1 MNGCQHGF
9 CTAEGTPRRNV
20 LKAAGALGAAVAAA
34 PLLAA
39 CGGGAGSAPKPA
51 SGPGQVL
58 TSTDKVPVGGGVI
71 TSAAVVV
78 QPTAGDFKA
87 YSPVCTHQGCIV
99 SQITDGVI
107 VCACHGSEFS
117 VKDGSVVQ
125 GPATQP
131 LPPIAVAV
139 KGGDVVTA

>member
-1 MNGCQHGF
+1 MSGCQHGF
-9 CTAEGTPRRNV
+9 CTSKGTPRREV
-20 LKAAGALGAAVAAA
+20 LRGAGVLGAAIAAA

-39 CGGGAGSAPKPA
+39 CGSGGSSSPAKP

-58 TSTDKVPVGGGVI
+58 TATSQVPVGGGVI

-87 YSPVCTHQGCIV
+87 FSPVCTHAGCIV
-99 SQITDGVI
+99 SQVTDGVI
-107 VCACHGSEFS
+107 YCACHGSEFS
-117 VKDGSVVQ
+117 IKDGSVVQ

-131 LPPIAVAV
+131 LPPISVTV
-139 KGGDVVTA
+139 KGNDVVTA